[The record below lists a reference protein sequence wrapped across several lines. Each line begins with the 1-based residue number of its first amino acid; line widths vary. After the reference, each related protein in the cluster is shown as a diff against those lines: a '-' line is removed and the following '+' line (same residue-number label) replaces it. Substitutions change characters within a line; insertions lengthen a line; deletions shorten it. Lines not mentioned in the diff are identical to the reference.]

1 VPKFIS
7 IDLEPQGIFA
17 VAGTAQRSQTKIDQ
31 AVAWAGGETEGGP
44 PTLTLD
50 TAQRIGEQLRERLRA
65 AGVAHAPVVVTIGR
79 DRIVLKEVRYPA
91 VPPQEEPNV
100 VRFQAIKELSDSPDD
115 VVLDYVPLSNGAPE
129 GERRSMAV
137 AVRKDLYSAIR
148 AMCSAAN
155 VKLEAVTPRPYAL
168 AAGLRRAFASGS
180 ATPPESTTE
189 AVAILTLGPGGGEFN
204 VVRDGEVLF
213 MVAVPA
219 PVVASEPMLIAQV
232 RRNLATY
239 SGSNPA
245 HPVQALYIADASDDW
260 PAKFRTLG
268 IPVHSY
274 DPLAGAMPTVPET
287 MRGRF
292 AGAVG
297 LLTAQSTTLPINFVS
312 PRQPKADANPKRN
325 QFLIAALVAILLLGG
340 LGIGGYFM
348 LDAADKD
355 IDKLTKDRDDKKKQV
370 EAFEPDLN
378 RLDATN
384 KWKTRRVNW
393 LDELFDMA
401 DRFPS
406 AAGFYAS
413 SFIGKALVPDAKT
426 GKQENQGS
434 FSIKVSSHSPD
445 PVTAL
450 MTTISN
456 DGNKK
461 YYVGVDKTTGG
472 PTQGDKDAR
481 DYLVFG
487 KINARP
493 AADYVRAPS
502 FVPPSRKVY
511 PPLPASVKEAKDA
524 ADKEHDIAE
533 AAPPPKEKPE
543 VPVPDGDG

>member
-17 VAGTAQRSQTKIDQ
+17 VAGTAQRTQTKIEH
-31 AVAWAGGETEGGP
+31 AVAWSGSETEGGP

-50 TAQRIGEQLRERLRA
+50 TAQRIGEQLRDRLRA

-91 VPPQEEPNV
+91 VPPLEEPNV

-115 VVLDYVPLSNGAPE
+115 VVLDYVPLSNGAAE

-260 PAKFRTLG
+260 SAKFRTLG

-274 DPLAGAMPTVPET
+274 DPLAGAVPAVPET
-287 MRGRF
+287 IRGRF

-297 LLTAQSTTLPINFVS
+297 LLTAQSTALPINFAA
-312 PRQPKADANPKRN
+312 PRQPKADADPKRN
-325 QFLIAALVAILLLGG
+325 QFLIAALVAMVAIAG
-340 LGIGGYFM
+340 LGIGGFFM
-348 LDAADKD
+348 LNAADDD
-355 IDKLTKDRDDKKKQV
+355 IARLIAARDEKKKKV
-370 EAFEPDLN
+370 AEFEPDLK
-378 RLDATN
+378 RLEATN
-384 KWKTRRVNW
+384 QWKTRRVNW

-401 DRFPS
+401 ARFPNT
-406 AAGFYAS
+406 AGFYAS
-413 SFIGKALVPDAKT
+413 SFIGKAIVPDAKT
-426 GKQENQGS
+426 GKQENQAT
-434 FSIKVSSHSPD
+434 FSIKVSAHSPD

-481 DYLVFG
+481 DYIVTG

-493 AADYVRAPS
+493 SADYVQAPT
-502 FVPPSRKVY
+502 FVPPSRKAY
-511 PPLPASVKEAKDA
+511 PPMPVSAKEAKET
-524 ADKEHDIAE
+524 ADKEQDIAD
-533 AAPPPKEKPE
+533 AAPPPKEKPSAPE
-543 VPVPDGDG
+543 GDG